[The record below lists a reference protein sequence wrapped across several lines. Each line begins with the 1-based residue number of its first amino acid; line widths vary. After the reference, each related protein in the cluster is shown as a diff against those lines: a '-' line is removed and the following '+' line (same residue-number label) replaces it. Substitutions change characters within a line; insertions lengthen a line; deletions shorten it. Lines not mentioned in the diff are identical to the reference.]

1 MTDSNLDIIRTQEDL
16 INAVSVLYFNLME
29 IERIYYDMFINPTPM
44 DVEFQRYDDAGV
56 LERILLPNRAKDAT
70 PIATGDGN
78 PNNKQAANPGALYLD
93 VSSLNLYFK
102 SSGTDNQGWVLLY
115 SVANLDIE
123 QFLRP
128 NGDGSKLTNLNVNNV
143 TAGILPVERGG
154 TGNGGTLSGIVKAQG
169 TSEFT
174 VARDGVDYLGPNSFT
189 GLICYYPVDPEAT
202 VGSSSL
208 KKLDK
213 WLICNGASYDPQDY
227 PNLYAR
233 IGYTYGSVT
242 EGGVTKFKVPNLMGY
257 YVKCWNGSP
266 TAFNSITDA
275 VVGSHRH
282 GVNITSGDQ
291 NTDHTHSR
299 GSQEI
304 IGYIPASE
312 SVFKPGEGWGY
323 TTDALKAKFKAFRKE
338 KSNIVSGVTQNDKFD
353 QDLWNFKASR
363 SWTGSS
369 SKQSAN
375 HQHVVSGNTKYN
387 DNTTGVENEV
397 KNYQLVPVIKY

>member
-1 MTDSNLDIIRTQEDL
+1 MADNDLNIIRTEEDL

-123 QFLRP
+123 QFLKP
-128 NGDGSKLTNLNVNNV
+128 NGDGSRLTNLNANNIASG
-143 TAGILPVERGG
+143 TLAVERGG
-154 TGNGGTLSGIVKAQG
+154 TGNNGTITGLVKANG
-169 TSEFT
+169 TAEYEAAT
-174 VARDGVDYLGPNSFT
+174 DGIDYLGPNSST
-189 GLICYYPVDPEAT
+189 GLICYYPVDPRGT
-202 VGSSSL
+202 VGSSTL

-213 WLICNGASYDPQDY
+213 WLVCNGAQYDVSDY

-233 IGYTYGSVT
+233 IGDAYNLPEDTDS
-242 EGGVTKFKVPNLMGY
+242 TKFRVPRLLDC
-257 YVKCWNGSP
+257 YVKCWDGIS
-266 TAFNSITDA
+266 AFNVQAAA

-282 GVNITSGDQ
+282 GVSITSGDQ
-291 NTDHTHSR
+291 SVSHTHTR

-304 IGYIPASE
+304 TGYIPASE
-312 SVFKPGEGWGY
+312 SVFKSGSGWSGSSNFG
-323 TTDALKAKFKAFRKE
+323 AFEKQKA
-338 KSNIVSGVTQNDKFD
+338 NIVSGVSQNDKFD
-353 QDLWNFKASR
+353 QDLWNFRASR

-369 SKQSAN
+369 SVQSNSHN
-375 HQHVVSGNTKYN
+375 HLVSGNTQYN
-387 DNTTGVENEV
+387 NDDVSNIENEV
-397 KNYQLVPVIKY
+397 KHYQLVPVIKY

>member
-70 PIATGDGN
+70 PITTGDGN

-123 QFLRP
+123 QFLKP

-143 TAGILPVERGG
+143 TAGKLPVERGG
-154 TGNGGTLSGIVKAQG
+154 TGDDGTITGLVKANG
-169 TSEFT
+169 TAAYAAA
-174 VARDGVDYLGPNSFT
+174 VDGIDYLGPNSFT
-189 GLICYYPVDPEAT
+189 GLICYYPVDPRGT
-202 VGSSSL
+202 VGSSTL

-213 WLICNGASYDPQDY
+213 WLVCNGASYDPQDY
-227 PNLYAR
+227 SNLFAR

-257 YVKCWNGSP
+257 YVKCWDGAK
-266 TAFNSITDA
+266 AFNSKTNA
-275 VVGSHRH
+275 VVGSHKH
-282 GVNITSGDQ
+282 GVSITSGNQ
-291 NTDHTHSR
+291 NADHTHSR
-299 GSQEI
+299 GNQEI
-304 IGYIPASE
+304 TGYIAASE
-312 SVFKPGEGWGY
+312 TVFKSGSGWSSSSNFG
-323 TTDALKAKFKAFRKE
+323 AFGKQKA
-338 KSNIVSGVTQNDKFD
+338 NIVSGNTPNDVFD

-363 SWTGSS
+363 SWSGSS

-375 HQHVVSGNTKYN
+375 HQHVVSGDTKYN